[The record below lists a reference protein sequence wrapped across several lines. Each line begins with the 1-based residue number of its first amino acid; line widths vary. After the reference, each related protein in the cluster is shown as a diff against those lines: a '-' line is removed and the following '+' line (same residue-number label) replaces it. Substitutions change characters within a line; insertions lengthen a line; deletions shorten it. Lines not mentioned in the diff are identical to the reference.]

1 MLDYKN
7 IIIKRYTLNLSFKE
21 LAEEFG
27 ASKSGVNDFIR
38 AFEKCDKLSYPL
50 PEGITNYAIS
60 ELVYGHV
67 PGSNNRSSEYEQPD
81 FEWVFRQ
88 MNERKNMTLTY
99 LWNRYQKDCRA
110 KEAKPYQYRKCEK
123 EGARFYQ
130 YSQYCELYN
139 KWCEE
144 NYETLHI
151 PAVIGQKMEV
161 DFAGKTFE
169 LIDKISGEITSIVVF
184 VAVLPYSQYIYAEG
198 MSSTREPQ
206 WIDVNNHA
214 LKYFG
219 GVPAIVVCD
228 NCKQAVLTN
237 RDWIDPDLNKDYA
250 EWADHNHT
258 VILPAKVRKPRYKS
272 SVENAVGIL
281 EKGFF
286 HDLED
291 NCYFSLEQFNRDL
304 WKKLDALNHENFKKK
319 DYSRYDKWEE
329 ERHELMP
336 LPSMQY
342 QYMERKTAKVSGDFH
357 VRFDNAYYSVDKAF
371 LHKSVMIAATADTVN
386 IYSLMGDLI
395 VSWRRASHRGEWL
408 TDPRHL
414 PDSYKQMSEWNAEY
428 FTRKAMTVGPNTV
441 KVIERILKSREHE
454 VQTYRLCLGVLNFV
468 KKYSKLALEN
478 CCKLALDTNHVTYTF
493 IKNSIAAVADEIGTA
508 GYNTRL
514 NEERNKGGFVM
525 SSHAGDIDRLLSK
538 SSKLAEREV
547 DHE

>member
-7 IIIKRYTLNLSFKE
+7 IIIKRYALNLSFKE

-67 PGSNNRSSEYEQPD
+67 PGSNSRSSEYEQPD

-110 KEAKPYQYRKCEK
+110 KETKPYQYRQ
-123 EGARFYQ
+123 F
-130 YSQYCELYN
+130 CELYN

-151 PAVIGQKMEV
+151 PTVIGQKMEV
-161 DFAGKTFE
+161 DFAGKTFK

-198 MSSTREPQ
+198 MISTREPQ

-250 EWADHNHT
+250 EWAEHNNT
-258 VILPAKVRKPRYKS
+258 VILPAKVRKPKYKS

-291 NCYFSLEQFNRDL
+291 NCYFTLEQFNRDL
-304 WKKLDALNHENFKKK
+304 WKKLDELNREDFKKK
-319 DYSRYDKWEE
+319 DYSRYDKWNEE
-329 ERHELMP
+329 QHELMP
-336 LPSMQY
+336 LPSLQY

-454 VQTYRLCLGVLNFV
+454 VQTYRLCLGVLNFM
-468 KKYSKLALEN
+468 KKYSKLALED

-508 GYNTRL
+508 GYNTKL

-525 SSHAGDIDRLLSK
+525 DSHAGDIDRLLSK